1 MSITL
6 IGNFEAISVLERCI
20 MTKEIGTAMLRRL
33 VTSSILIVVV
43 LMGLSKGWAAKVGD
57 PAPDFTATDSNGKVH
72 KLSEYRGKFVVLE
85 WSNRG
90 CPYTQKQYN
99 SGNMQRL
106 QKEWTARGVIWL
118 TVISSAPGKQGY
130 VTASD
135 ENAYLKQVNAS
146 PTAVLLDPTGSLG
159 HLYDAK
165 TTPHMFIINPQGILI
180 YNGAIDDRPTTDLA
194 DVNGAK
200 NYVTVALTEAT
211 SGKPVSNPT
220 SRPYGCS
227 VKYPD

>member
-1 MSITL
+1 MSKQ
-6 IGNFEAISVLERCI
+6 FPVSSVSVLIVLIALSAAWAVRVGE
-20 MTKEIGTAMLRRL
+20 TA
-33 VTSSILIVVV
+33 
-43 LMGLSKGWAAKVGD
+43 
-57 PAPDFTATDSNGKVH
+57 PPFTATDSNGKVD
-72 KLSEYRGKFVVLE
+72 KLSDYHGKFVVLE

-90 CPYTQKQYN
+90 CPYTQKHYN

-106 QKEWTARGVIWL
+106 QREWTSRGIVWL

-135 ENAYLKQVNAS
+135 ENAYLSQVKAA
-146 PTAVLLDPTGSLG
+146 PTAVLLDPTGALG
-159 HLYDAK
+159 HLFDAK
-165 TTPHMFIINPQGILI
+165 TTPQIFIINPQGTLI
-180 YNGAIDDRPTTDLA
+180 YNGAIDDRPTTELA

-200 NYVTVALTEAT
+200 NYVAAALEEAT
-211 SGKPVSNPT
+211 AGKPVSQPT

>member
-1 MSITL
+1 MAKHFLTSTL
-6 IGNFEAISVLERCI
+6 VALGVLI
-20 MTKEIGTAMLRRL
+20 A
-33 VTSSILIVVV
+33 
-43 LMGLSKGWAAKVGD
+43 LSAAWAARVGE

-72 KLSEYRGKFVVLE
+72 KLSEYQGKFVVLE
-85 WSNRG
+85 WTNRG
-90 CPYTQKQYN
+90 CPYTQKHYN

-106 QKEWTARGVIWL
+106 QREWTGRGVIWL

-130 VTASD
+130 LTASE
-135 ENAYLKQVNAS
+135 ENAYLKQVNAA
-146 PTAVLLDPTGSLG
+146 PTAVLMDSTGALG

-165 TTPHMFIINPQGILI
+165 TTPHIFIISAQGTLI

-200 NYVTVALTEAT
+200 NYVSAALDDAT
-211 SGKPVSNPT
+211 SGKPVSVAT